1 MDCIDM
7 SKRKFIEGDTIRIKD
22 GKFSGKFATIYSH
35 VTYRN
40 RLKYVIVDN
49 NGRHIGSTWYAYQLQ
64 KVDFER
70 LIKTYTYKFL
80 TYEYTVTVTPYI
92 SGLLNVYWP
101 MY

>member
-7 SKRKFIEGDTIRIKD
+7 SKRKFTEGDIVRIKD
-22 GKFSGKFATIYSH
+22 GKLSGKYATIYSH

-64 KVDFER
+64 KVDFNGYV
-70 LIKTYTYKFL
+70 KTYTYKFL
-80 TYEYTVTVTPYI
+80 SFEYTVTVTPFVNKSQI
-92 SGLLNVYWP
+92 FWP
-101 MY
+101 IY